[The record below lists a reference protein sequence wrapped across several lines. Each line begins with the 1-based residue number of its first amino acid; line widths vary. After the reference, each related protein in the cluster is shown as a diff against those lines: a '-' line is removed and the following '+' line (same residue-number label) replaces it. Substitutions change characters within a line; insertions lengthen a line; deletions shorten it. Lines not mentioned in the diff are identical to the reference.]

1 VELIEALCYKL
12 RMFGTPIK
20 GTANL
25 YCDNNSVLINTSHPQ
40 STLNKK
46 HNAIAYH
53 KVQEA
58 VAAGTVHVGEED
70 SSTNIAD
77 MLTKILSGTKLKDL
91 CTRVLF

>member
-1 VELIEALCYKL
+1 MELIKALCYKL
-12 RMFGTPIK
+12 CMFGTPINR
-20 GTANL
+20 TANL
-25 YCDNNSVLINTSHPQ
+25 YCDNNSFVINTSHPQ

-58 VAAGTVHVGEED
+58 VAAGTVHVGKED
-70 SSTNIAD
+70 SSTNITD